1 LPECMAAVLFE
12 CQNGNSA
19 VIDVQIET
27 SQNSHLHLLDQQLIQ
42 PASCNVGTLLG
53 APMSSTVT
61 LSSKNQVVIPQEAR
75 KKLGVG
81 PGARLLVLVK
91 EDRIVF
97 MPEPRH
103 FVKRFSGR
111 HKGVWGKGYLERE
124 RRAWR
129 R

>member
-1 LPECMAAVLFE
+1 
-12 CQNGNSA
+12 
-19 VIDVQIET
+19 
-27 SQNSHLHLLDQQLIQ
+27 
-42 PASCNVGTLLG
+42 
-53 APMSSTVT
+53 MSSTVT

-103 FVKRFSGR
+103 FVKHSSGR
-111 HKGVWGKGYLERE
+111 HKGVWCRGYLERE

>member
-1 LPECMAAVLFE
+1 VKSLY
-12 CQNGNSA
+12 
-19 VIDVQIET
+19 
-27 SQNSHLHLLDQQLIQ
+27 
-42 PASCNVGTLLG
+42 G
-53 APMSSTVT
+53 APMPSTVT

-91 EDRIVF
+91 DDRIVF
-97 MPEPRH
+97 MPEPRN

-111 HKGVWGKGYLERE
+111 HKGLWGKGYLERE

-129 R
+129 G

>member
-1 LPECMAAVLFE
+1 MA
-12 CQNGNSA
+12 
-19 VIDVQIET
+19 
-27 SQNSHLHLLDQQLIQ
+27 
-42 PASCNVGTLLG
+42 
-53 APMSSTVT
+53 STVT

-91 EDRIVF
+91 DDRIVF

-111 HKGVWGKGYLERE
+111 HKGLWGKGYLERE

>member
-1 LPECMAAVLFE
+1 MP
-12 CQNGNSA
+12 
-19 VIDVQIET
+19 
-27 SQNSHLHLLDQQLIQ
+27 
-42 PASCNVGTLLG
+42 
-53 APMSSTVT
+53 STVT
-61 LSSKNQVVIPQEAR
+61 LSSNNQVVIPQEAR
-75 KKLGVG
+75 RKLGVG

-91 EDRIVF
+91 DDRIVF
-97 MPEPRH
+97 LPEPGH

>member
-1 LPECMAAVLFE
+1 MA
-12 CQNGNSA
+12 
-19 VIDVQIET
+19 
-27 SQNSHLHLLDQQLIQ
+27 
-42 PASCNVGTLLG
+42 
-53 APMSSTVT
+53 STVT

-97 MPEPRH
+97 MPEPVS
-103 FVKRFSGR
+103 FVKRSSGR
-111 HKGVWGKGYLERE
+111 HKGMWGKSYLERE

>member
-1 LPECMAAVLFE
+1 MA
-12 CQNGNSA
+12 
-19 VIDVQIET
+19 
-27 SQNSHLHLLDQQLIQ
+27 
-42 PASCNVGTLLG
+42 
-53 APMSSTVT
+53 STVT

-91 EDRIVF
+91 DDRIVF
-97 MPEPRH
+97 MPKPRD
-103 FVKRFSGR
+103 FVKHSAGR
-111 HKGVWGKGYLERE
+111 HKGLWGKGYLERE

>member
-1 LPECMAAVLFE
+1 MP
-12 CQNGNSA
+12 
-19 VIDVQIET
+19 
-27 SQNSHLHLLDQQLIQ
+27 
-42 PASCNVGTLLG
+42 
-53 APMSSTVT
+53 STVT
-61 LSSKNQVVIPQEAR
+61 LSSNNQVVIPQEAR
-75 KKLGVG
+75 RKLGVG

-91 EDRIVF
+91 DDRIVF